1 MASKTI
7 VFIHGMYMTPL
18 CWEHWAQRFDAKGF
32 RCLAP
37 AWPGHE
43 RPIPELRQRHPDPDL
58 GRVTLTDVLARMTEA
73 IRGLPERPVLV
84 GHSMGGLVTQLL
96 LQRDLAAAGV
106 AIDSAPP
113 AGLISLQWSFLKS
126 NLPHVNPFARQG
138 VPIAIAFPRFQY
150 TFANGLPLAE
160 QRAAFDRYVVPESRR
175 IPGQSTT
182 RVAKIDYRKPHP
194 PLLLIGGGNDRVI
207 PASLNRANHR
217 RYARS
222 PSVADYREF
231 PGRNHFILGQPG
243 WEEVADHVIAW
254 LQGQA
259 I

>member
-1 MASKTI
+1 MPSKT
-7 VFIHGMYMTPL
+7 VLFIHGMYMTPL
-18 CWEHWAQRFDAKGF
+18 CWEHWVQRFEAQGY

-43 RPIPELRQRHPDPDL
+43 RPIAELRLRHPDPEL

-73 IRGLPERPVLV
+73 IRALPERPILI

-113 AGLISLQWSFLKS
+113 AGLISLKWSFLKS
-126 NLPHVNPFARQG
+126 NLRHANPFAPQG
-138 VPIAIAFPRFQY
+138 VPIAQTFPRFQY
-150 TFANGLPLAE
+150 GFVNGLPLAE

-175 IPGQSTT
+175 VPGQSTT
-182 RVAKIDYRKPHP
+182 GVAKIDFRRPHP
-194 PLLLIGGGNDRVI
+194 PLLLVAGGSDHII

-231 PGRNHFILGQPG
+231 PGRTHFILGQRG
-243 WEEVADHVIAW
+243 WEEVADSVIAW
-254 LQGQA
+254 LQGQGV
-259 I
+259 